1 MYRIASLALLVITIA
16 ANLLSAFRRLLKRFY
31 SSSHILISSTD
42 IIQLLLL
49 AVVAPLGPLLK
60 ITAHPGSPG
69 KRAVKRVCV

>member
-1 MYRIASLALLVITIA
+1 MASLALVVITIA

-31 SSSHILISSTD
+31 SSSHILTSSTD

-60 ITAHPGSPG
+60 ITD
-69 KRAVKRVCV
+69 